1 MNNNDYV
8 GIDSSEKREQNID
21 YVDLDNMTLPNQTNL
36 YAEVGP
42 EVQRIESTVDYVD
55 LPTIATDDVAKQYM
69 PEKKSSDDDSMGM
82 EYTFDDMTKEQLEQL
97 KTELINSYGYDSTNS
112 NGMGR

>member
-1 MNNNDYV
+1 
-8 GIDSSEKREQNID
+8 
-21 YVDLDNMTLPNQTNL
+21 MTLPNQTNL

-55 LPTIATDDVAKQYM
+55 LPPVSQTDDVAEQYM

-82 EYTFDDMTKEQLEQL
+82 EYAIDDMTKEQLEQL